1 MDRRMIELAKA
12 NMAIAEIC
20 EDHLKCED
28 CPLCLPGT
36 GSCICKNKIALAKA
50 EKLVEAEEEQP
61 EAETEP
67 QEPEETTPAE
77 KRKRILD
84 DAIEAVCNDRCEVYG
99 EPEDNFSV
107 ICKMWETYLNA
118 VAMPKGV
125 YIDLTEQCVAD
136 MMILFKVGRSATALE
151 DHRDTYVDIAGYA
164 ACAGGMCEE

>member
-36 GSCICKNKIALAKA
+36 GSCICKNKIALAEA
-50 EKLVEAEEEQP
+50 ERLVEAEEEQP

-67 QEPEETTPAE
+67 QKPGETTPAE

-84 DAIEAVCNDRCEVYG
+84 DAIDAVCSDRCGLYG
-99 EPEDNFSV
+99 EPENNFSV
-107 ICKMWETYLNA
+107 IAELWSA
-118 VAMPKGV
+118 
-125 YIDLTEQCVAD
+125 YIRVITWHDPDLTPKEVAE